1 LGRLAQ
7 AARDDVIVLAGGNL
21 ARGHPAGSIRRA
33 AGTAHGSPDAT
44 PAATRGGTVGALAR
58 GLGTQVAGAVA
69 VHQAAVV
76 PVRTAITVEVGGDG
90 AAARAGTMRGARIAL
105 LGRALLLA
113 AQLGVELAQRG
124 VEAFVDGGAA
134 FGRGLRRGHA
144 GVGAA
149 GRSAP
154 GGPAGARAG

>member
-1 LGRLAQ
+1 
-7 AARDDVIVLAGGNL
+7 
-21 ARGHPAGSIRRA
+21 
-33 AGTAHGSPDAT
+33 
-44 PAATRGGTVGALAR
+44 
-58 GLGTQVAGAVA
+58 
-69 VHQAAVV
+69 
-76 PVRTAITVEVGGDG
+76 PVRTAITVEVVGDG

-154 GGPAGARAG
+154 GGPAGARAGHGACAASGGADSCTGAGAPRHAR